1 MRKLKKLLKG
11 GQTRNLLNLEKK
23 IKSLVEDDKID
34 EDLVQR
40 RRINKGK
47 SKINEITTVPVD
59 LSSGQDEDTYT
70 KESRDY
76 TIYNILKMSI
86 KRQKEY
92 KTAKVTVK
100 WAQDMGEAMNKTHI
114 ELNLRHKDRII
125 RTCWYIGSLKLK
137 DIKEYMKYKLYRNV
151 EDQIKEKD
159 NLEICRLYQEKHR
172 LYHAR
177 IIEVGGKPYL
187 EATFPSKNFQDEIE
201 KNMEIDNKDV
211 DVTSELN
218 KPVELVTQKVNDDI
232 EIIKDSKEVDGI
244 KEQFKFKAIERNH
257 NLDRARLLIEND
269 NDEGLIYIEGHF
281 KCREDVIKALNTPP
295 LFALDKPWQ
304 EWLETKSINTTHQ
317 TRIRDRLSDEE
328 IKVLNEELERVNE
341 SCSGRLEKINVE
353 DKDPDENNK
362 RKKTRSDTT
371 YRAKFGAKALND
383 RD

>member
-1 MRKLKKLLKG
+1 MW
-11 GQTRNLLNLEKK
+11 
-23 IKSLVEDDKID
+23 SL
-34 EDLVQR
+34 
-40 RRINKGK
+40 
-47 SKINEITTVPVD
+47 S
-59 LSSGQDEDTYT
+59 
-70 KESRDY
+70 
-76 TIYNILKMSI
+76 KMSI

-244 KEQFKFKAIERNH
+244 KEQFKFSRRN
-257 NLDRARLLIEND
+257 
-269 NDEGLIYIEGHF
+269 
-281 KCREDVIKALNTPP
+281 
-295 LFALDKPWQ
+295 
-304 EWLETKSINTTHQ
+304 
-317 TRIRDRLSDEE
+317 
-328 IKVLNEELERVNE
+328 
-341 SCSGRLEKINVE
+341 
-353 DKDPDENNK
+353 
-362 RKKTRSDTT
+362 
-371 YRAKFGAKALND
+371 
-383 RD
+383 